1 MPLASGE
8 GPVCLIMGPS
18 RELVRQIHEV
28 VQEICAAL
36 AKDHSTRYPEIR
48 AALITGAWSKHQS
61 TTGLVCNSMMPVML
75 SLSLVQF
82 RPLAWRFWCHSSC
95 RCSSERCD
103 SGAK

>member
-36 AKDHSTRYPEIR
+36 AKDRSTRYPEIR
-48 AALITGAWSKHQS
+48 AALITGALLTALEHHWPCA
-61 TTGLVCNSMMPVML
+61 TPAFWRGLSVCCP
-75 SLSLVQF
+75 QGP
-82 RPLAWRFWCHSSC
+82 RRHSS
-95 RCSSERCD
+95 
-103 SGAK
+103 